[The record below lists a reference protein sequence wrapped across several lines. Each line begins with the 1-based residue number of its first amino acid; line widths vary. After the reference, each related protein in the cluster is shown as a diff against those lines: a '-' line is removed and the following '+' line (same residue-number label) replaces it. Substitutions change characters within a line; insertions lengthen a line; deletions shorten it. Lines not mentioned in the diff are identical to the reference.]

1 MQPITITVSLKFLA
15 RTRDKQLVIFNRE
28 EQQVINAMSDK
39 HLLALETE
47 ISHFINLTRKDTI
60 NDSTASVQHDRQTAT
75 S

>member
-60 NDSTASVQHDRQTAT
+60 NDSTASVQHDGQTAT